1 MKILLVIDQF
11 DAANNGTTISAKR
24 FASHLRAHGNE
35 VRVISTGAEATDKYV
50 VAEWRMPIG
59 QGLIDAQGMA
69 FAKPEVDVLENA
81 IAWADV
87 VHFMMPFALSIEGL
101 KVCQKLG
108 VPHTAAFHVQPEN
121 ITSSVGLKDATL
133 LNKTIYIAFRDIFYN
148 HFKHIHCPSHFIA
161 NQLKENGYK
170 AKLHVISNGVEP
182 DFKYRRDAEKSP
194 EFAGKIVIMMIGRL
208 SVEKRQDVIIDA
220 VKQSKYADQ
229 IQLIFAGQGP
239 LLESLTKRGAD
250 LKNPPIFRFFNK
262 QELLDTLAQTDLYVH
277 AADIEIEAISCIEAF
292 ATGVVPVI
300 ANSDRSATPQFA
312 LDRRSLFEPGNPADL
327 ANAIDYW
334 LDHPEERK
342 QMEPQYAEEGKE
354 YCIEHSIELAEQM
367 FTEAI
372 ADNDPTEDRRTWRNN
387 LEEEVKRLREH
398 IANKIKG

>member
-24 FASHLRAHGNE
+24 FASHLREHGNE

-121 ITSSVGLKDATL
+121 ITSSIGLKDAPL
-133 LNKTIYIAFRDIFYN
+133 INKTLYFAFRDIFYN

-182 DFKYRRDAEKSP
+182 DFQYRRDTEKSP
-194 EFAGKIVIMMIGRL
+194 EFADKIVIMMIGRL

-220 VKQSKYADQ
+220 VKQSKYADK

-262 QELLDTLAQTDLYVH
+262 QELLDTLAQADLYVH

-342 QMEPQYAEEGKE
+342 LMEPKYAEEGKE
-354 YCIEHSIELAEQM
+354 YSIEHSIELAEQM

>member
-24 FASHLRAHGNE
+24 FANHLREHGNE
-35 VRVISTGAEATDKYV
+35 VRVISTGAEAENKYV
-50 VAEWRMPIG
+50 VAEWKLPIG
-59 QGLIDAQGMA
+59 EKLIKAQGMA

-81 IAWADV
+81 ISWADV
-87 VHFMMPFALSIEGL
+87 VHFMMPFALSLEGL

-108 VPHTAAFHVQPEN
+108 IPHTAAFHVQPEN
-121 ITSSVGLKDATL
+121 ITSSIGLKDASL
-133 LNKTIYIAFRDIFYN
+133 INKTLYLAFRDIFYN
-148 HFKHIHCPSHFIA
+148 HFKHIHCPSRFIA
-161 NQLKENGYK
+161 NQLVENGYK
-170 AKLHVISNGVEP
+170 AKLHIISNGVEA
-182 DFKYRRDAEKSP
+182 DFKYRRDEKKGP
-194 EFAGKIVIMMIGRL
+194 AYDGKIVIMMIGRL

-220 VKQSKYADQ
+220 VKLSKYADK

-239 LLESLTKRGAD
+239 LLETLTKRAEG
-250 LKNPPIFRFFNK
+250 LKNPPVFRFFSK
-262 QELLDTLAQTDLYVH
+262 QELIDTLAQTDLYVH

-300 ANSDRSATPQFA
+300 ANSERSATPQFA
-312 LDRRSLFEPGNPADL
+312 LDRRSLFLPGDPADL

-342 QMEPQYAEEGKE
+342 QMEPQYAEEGKQ
-354 YCIEHSIELAEQM
+354 YSIERSIELAEEM
-367 FTEAI
+367 FEEAI
-372 ADNDPTEDRRTWRNN
+372 ADNDPTEDRRTWRAN

-398 IANKIKG
+398 IANRLKE